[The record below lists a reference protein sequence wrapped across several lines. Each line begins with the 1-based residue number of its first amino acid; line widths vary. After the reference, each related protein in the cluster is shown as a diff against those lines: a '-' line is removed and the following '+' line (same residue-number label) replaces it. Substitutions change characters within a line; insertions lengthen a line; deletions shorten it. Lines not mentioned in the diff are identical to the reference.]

1 MSCSKPCLDSF
12 LPWKVVV
19 RSLAAPNRTLSSARL
34 GDNSVQICQPKAQ
47 RNQRSLTF
55 LGWENWE
62 RHGETWREMGD
73 ERVCRLGD
81 SARLALWVCRCPDP
95 GWSMSVLVCPTG
107 YAETFKVDGKARMP
121 CCEGRRIR
129 KDTERERG
137 LAQIQR
143 FWACRNSAGV
153 KLRIIL
159 TLNESGSF
167 WLRHVFFESR
177 ILDSPSNGATL
188 GAPGTGLILTDTDN
202 LWQSWVVHG
211 VLVLSVCHVCVT
223 SYFGRTITPV

>member
-19 RSLAAPNRTLSSARL
+19 RSLATAPNRTLSSARL

-129 KDTERERG
+129 KDTERERASTNTT
-137 LAQIQR
+137 LLSLSQFSRCDTEDHSHPQWVWIVLTETCL
-143 FWACRNSAGV
+143 FW
-153 KLRIIL
+153 KQDP
-159 TLNESGSF
+159 
-167 WLRHVFFESR
+167 W
-177 ILDSPSNGATL
+177 
-188 GAPGTGLILTDTDN
+188 
-202 LWQSWVVHG
+202 
-211 VLVLSVCHVCVT
+211 
-223 SYFGRTITPV
+223 